1 MIKQT
6 MATTIEDRVY
16 DLEREVNKMRDLIWI
31 LESTVEDLTLAQR
44 KNEVGKDGSSDIQ
57 LKINIDTTE
66 AISQLQR
73 IQKALMTD
81 EQCRKIQKE
90 QGETR

>member
-1 MIKQT
+1 
-6 MATTIEDRVY
+6 
-16 DLEREVNKMRDLIWI
+16 MRDLIWI

-66 AISQLQR
+66 AIQQLQT
-73 IQKALMTD
+73 IQKALQRQERRSDTD
-81 EQCRKIQKE
+81 VHEME
-90 QGETR
+90 